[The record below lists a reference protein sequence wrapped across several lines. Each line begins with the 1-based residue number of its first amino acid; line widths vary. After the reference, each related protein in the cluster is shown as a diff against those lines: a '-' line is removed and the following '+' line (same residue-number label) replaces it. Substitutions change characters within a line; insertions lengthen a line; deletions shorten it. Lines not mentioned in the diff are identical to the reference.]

1 MDIKSIGIL
10 SPGDMGSAIGKIL
23 SDSSF
28 DVITCL
34 EGRSEL
40 TQIRAQEAGIRSVP
54 SLDELTSEAD
64 IILSVLVPSRA
75 TALAELTAD
84 SVSRTGTRPVYVDL
98 NAIAPQTVKSINDVM
113 TNTGITFID
122 AGIIGSPPKTGQSRT
137 RIYCSGENTS
147 TFESIAKSGLDIR
160 RIGPN
165 IGQASGLKMI
175 YAASTK
181 GITAL
186 WTELLTAS
194 KALGL
199 NEALMDEYKT
209 NGTDISSVLE
219 RRIPSMPRRSRR
231 WVGEMEEIAKTF
243 EGVGLTPKMLLGAA
257 DMYRLIG
264 ETSLGDQTSRESD
277 PSTEVILKVITE
289 RLKSDSN

>member
-113 TNTGITFID
+113 TNAGITFID

-257 DMYRLIG
+257 DIYRLIG
-264 ETSLGDQTSRESD
+264 KTSLGDQTSREPD